1 MRSKCR
7 HGDLLTVTYSKN
19 GRSQSLSVFSPLL
32 GGVGASAKYLDGPSS
47 MIGAHPRRSCFRRF
61 REKSQLKSANDKQ
74 NTAAQRSRDYPDK
87 VGARLSLSRESGPL
101 PRPTQSSHQASVRC
115 TKLSSILIG
124 KTESPQ
130 HSAAPSSEA
139 NSESGQRGYSLLDV
153 RVSRSYWKPSPLRVQ
168 TAAA

>member
-19 GRSQSLSVFSPLL
+19 GPSQSLSAFSPLL
-32 GGVGASAKYLDGPSS
+32 GGVGGSAKYLDGPSS

-61 REKSQLKSANDKQ
+61 REKIQLKSLDDKQ
-74 NTAAQRSRDYPDK
+74 KAAVQRSRGCPDK

-124 KTESPQ
+124 KTECPQ
-130 HSAAPSSEA
+130 HSVVPSSEA
-139 NSESGQRGYSLLDV
+139 NSEAGQRGYSLLDV
-153 RVSRSYWKPSPLRVQ
+153 RVLRS
-168 TAAA
+168 